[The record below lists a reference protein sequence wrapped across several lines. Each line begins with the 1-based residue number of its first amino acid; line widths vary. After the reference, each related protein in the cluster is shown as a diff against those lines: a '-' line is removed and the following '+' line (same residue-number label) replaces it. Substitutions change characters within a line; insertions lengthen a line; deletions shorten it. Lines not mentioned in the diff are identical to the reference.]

1 MIQSRLTA
9 IPSTATQRAVERAPR
24 ASDSAITTFLMIKSI
39 TPFVVNL
46 SPKSNWFFIRA
57 ESDDGTQGYGEA
69 TLYGWEKLQLAYL
82 EQLSA
87 GLIGRSSEQGLEQVR
102 VQPASPG
109 GLVANSI
116 LSALEQALTD
126 LRARALGKPLYQ
138 TLASPQRT
146 AIRMYANINRR
157 TEDRTLPG
165 FAASARDAVTLGY
178 KAIKIAPFDGV
189 IPDELASADSRAHI
203 DAGIERIYATR
214 EAIGPDI
221 ALLVDCHWRFDEK
234 TAASVLGELERAK
247 LFWFECPISE
257 SPENYPALARLRGT
271 AHKVGTRLAGA
282 EQQIGV
288 AGFGPFIEGGLL
300 DVVMP
305 DVKYAGGYAEML
317 RIAAL
322 CERAG
327 VAFSPHNPT
336 GPVCTMASLHV
347 CAAAPSFLIL
357 EHQVGESPL
366 YYDVLRGDHPATIDG
381 CVQVSDTP
389 GLGIDLDEEVMRAH
403 PYRPLSSVRDQRLG

>member
-1 MIQSRLTA
+1 MI
-9 IPSTATQRAVERAPR
+9 
-24 ASDSAITTFLMIKSI
+24 IKKI

-46 SPKSNWFFIRA
+46 SPKSNWFFVRV
-57 ESDDGTQGYGEA
+57 ESDDEVEGYGEA

-87 GLIGRSSEQGLEQVR
+87 GLIGRSAEQALGEVR

-109 GLVANSI
+109 GLVASSI
-116 LSALEQALTD
+116 ISALEQALTD
-126 LRARALGKPLYQ
+126 VRARAAGRPLYQ

-165 FAASARDAVTLGY
+165 FATSARAAVAQGY
-178 KAIKIAPFDGV
+178 GAIKIAPFDGV
-189 IPDELASADSRAHI
+189 VPDELGSAESRAHI
-203 DAGIERIYATR
+203 HAGIERIHATR
-214 EAIGPDI
+214 EAIGP
-221 ALLVDCHWRFDEK
+221 AVELLVDCHWRFDEK

-257 SPENYPALARLRGT
+257 SPENYPALARLRSV
-271 AHKVGTRLAGA
+271 AHRFGTRLAGA

-288 AGFGPFIEGGLL
+288 AGFRPFIEGGLL

-327 VAFSPHNPT
+327 VAISPHNPT

-347 CAAAPSFLIL
+347 CAVAPAFLIL

-366 YYDVLRGDHPATIDG
+366 YYEVLQGGHPEMAEG
-381 CVQVSDTP
+381 CFKVTEVS
-389 GLGIDLDEEVMRAH
+389 GLGIDLDEDVMRAH
-403 PYRPLSSVRDQRLG
+403 PYRPLSNVRDSRLG

>member
-1 MIQSRLTA
+1 MT
-9 IPSTATQRAVERAPR
+9 
-24 ASDSAITTFLMIKSI
+24 IKNI

-46 SPKSNWFFIRA
+46 SPKSNWFFVRA
-57 ESDDGTQGYGEA
+57 ESDDGVHGYGEA

-87 GLIGRSSEQGLEQVR
+87 GLVGRTVEQALDQVR

-109 GLVANSI
+109 GLVANSVI
-116 LSALEQALTD
+116 SALEQALTD
-126 LRARALGKPLYQ
+126 VRARQAGQPLYR

-165 FAASARDAVTLGY
+165 FAASARDAVTQGY
-178 KAIKIAPFDGV
+178 RAVKIAPFDGV
-189 IPDELASADSRAHI
+189 VPDELGSAEGRARI

-214 EAIGPDI
+214 EAIGTDVE
-221 ALLVDCHWRFDEK
+221 LLVDCHWRFDEK
-234 TAASVLGELERAK
+234 TAASVLGELECAK
-247 LFWFECPISE
+247 LLWFECPISE
-257 SPENYPALARLRGT
+257 NPENYPALARLRSV
-271 AHKVGTRLAGA
+271 AHRHGTRLAGA

-288 AGFGPFIEGGLL
+288 VGFRPFIEGGLL

-305 DVKYAGGYAEML
+305 DVKYAGGYGEML

-336 GPVCTMASLHV
+336 GPVCTMASLHL
-347 CAAAPSFLIL
+347 CAVAPGFLIL

-366 YYDVLRGDHPATIDG
+366 YFEVLRGGHPAPGEGVFQLGDA
-381 CVQVSDTP
+381 P
-389 GLGIDLDEEVMRAH
+389 GLGIDLDEDVMRAH
-403 PYRPLSSVRDQRLG
+403 PYRPLSSVRDPRLG